1 MCVCKGGG
9 GFREKNTLSG
19 DEDFVCEQIQA
30 MCVSK
35 IMKIKHALP

>member
-9 GFREKNTLSG
+9 GLREEYSIGGRRLC
-19 DEDFVCEQIQA
+19 CEQIQA